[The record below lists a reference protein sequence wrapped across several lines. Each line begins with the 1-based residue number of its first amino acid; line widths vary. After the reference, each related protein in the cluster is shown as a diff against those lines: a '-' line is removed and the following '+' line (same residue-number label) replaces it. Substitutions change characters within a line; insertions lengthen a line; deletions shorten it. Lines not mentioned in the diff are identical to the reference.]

1 MPDLDDLALVERCL
15 AGDVTAF
22 EALVEKY
29 RARVYRLAFNVLRD
43 AEDAWDVAQ
52 EAFIRAWQAL
62 PSFRRQ
68 SAFYTWLFR
77 ITMNVASDR
86 ARQRSARG
94 RAFGTERVEEEQWE
108 RELIDQEEPPD
119 ARAAHTEARHRIMRA
134 LDALPEHHRAIIML
148 SDLEGLSYREIAEV
162 LRIPMGTVMSRLH
175 HARKRLRAALGP
187 LLGVVL
193 ALVALLAPTAAVG
206 QQVVSF
212 GTRVVLAGDAPPPPG
227 MRLAPAGPDERLD
240 SFLLKLRQHFRYK
253 EYTSLE
259 RYRAEVPIGATQR
272 WPVPGDRQL
281 EVTPEGVAGGAVR
294 FQVRLTRGNRTELMT
309 HIRAQEGNPAV
320 IGGPRHGD
328 GVLIIIVWPNPNP

>member
-22 EALVEKY
+22 EPLVEKY

-43 AEDAWDVAQ
+43 TEDAWDVAQ
-52 EAFIRAWQAL
+52 EVFIRAWQAL

-77 ITMNVASDR
+77 IAMNVASDR
-86 ARQRSARG
+86 ARQRVARG

-119 ARAAHTEARHRIMRA
+119 ARAAHAEARHRIMRA

-212 GTRVVLAGDAPPPPG
+212 GTTGRIPTDRIAMSPASARKNATRSCVSRV
-227 MRLAPAGPDERLD
+227 
-240 SFLLKLRQHFRYK
+240 
-253 EYTSLE
+253 
-259 RYRAEVPIGATQR
+259 
-272 WPVPGDRQL
+272 
-281 EVTPEGVAGGAVR
+281 
-294 FQVRLTRGNRTELMT
+294 TRSGRT
-309 HIRAQEGNPAV
+309 
-320 IGGPRHGD
+320 
-328 GVLIIIVWPNPNP
+328 